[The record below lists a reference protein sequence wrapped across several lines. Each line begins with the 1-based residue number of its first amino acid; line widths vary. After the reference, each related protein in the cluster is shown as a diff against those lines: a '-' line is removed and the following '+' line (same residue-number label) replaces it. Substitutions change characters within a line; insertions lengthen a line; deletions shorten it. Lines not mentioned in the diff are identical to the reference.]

1 MNREEPPRGGR
12 MLEQAEDDANAVER
26 KPTPSENTKTDA
38 EHAPDSTARRT
49 PRKRK
54 KPFVL

>member
-1 MNREEPPRGGR
+1 MKPEEPPRGGR
-12 MLEQAEDDANAVER
+12 MLEPGKDGADGVER
-26 KPTPSENTKTDA
+26 RPSLPEEPALIAEERPDA
-38 EHAPDSTARRT
+38 RPRRT

>member
-1 MNREEPPRGGR
+1 MKPEEPPRGGR
-12 MLEQAEDDANAVER
+12 MLEQPEDEANPAEREPV
-26 KPTPSENTKTDA
+26 PSENA
-38 EHAPDSTARRT
+38 LSTAEEARDCRPRRT

>member
-1 MNREEPPRGGR
+1 MKPEEPPRGGR
-12 MLEQAEDDANAVER
+12 MLERGKDRVDGVKRGPSLPEEPGPIAEERSDA
-26 KPTPSENTKTDA
+26 KP
-38 EHAPDSTARRT
+38 RRT

>member
-1 MNREEPPRGGR
+1 MKREEPPRGGR
-12 MLEQAEDDANAVER
+12 MLKQPEDHANAAER
-26 KPTPSENTKTDA
+26 PPAPSENALAAAEEVADA
-38 EHAPDSTARRT
+38 PPRRT

>member
-1 MNREEPPRGGR
+1 MKPEVPPCGGR
-12 MLEQAEDDANAVER
+12 TLEQPEDQANASER
-26 KPTPSENTKTDA
+26 QPAPSENALAAAEEVADA
-38 EHAPDSTARRT
+38 PPRRT